1 MKALNKQSTQTMNKM
16 VSMLE
21 EGYIKID
28 NTGGSFMPVS
38 VEQIFENEKYRIFS
52 VAHYYEQ
59 NGDLM
64 ADPEMCFINLKAV
77 GSFLPS
83 YFKQDNI
90 GMEQESIIIEDDV
103 IKGYRAKMQ
112 ADHTSFANMW
122 LRNIKNQQNL

>member
-1 MKALNKQSTQTMNKM
+1 MKALNVKATSTMDKM
-16 VSMLE
+16 VSMLV

-38 VEQIFENEKYRIFS
+38 VEQIFENEKFKIFS

-64 ADPEMCFINLKAV
+64 SDPEMCFIHIKAV
-77 GSFLPS
+77 GSYLPS

-90 GMEQESIIIEDDV
+90 GVEQESIIMENGE
-103 IKGYRAKMQ
+103 IKGYSPKMQ
-112 ADHTSFANMW
+112 ADHVAFANMW